1 MIVDWLL
8 LHGRSLAWHED
19 DETEFMRDSGSKSNN
34 QITTVTE
41 LIEDHSWK
49 PQQQQQQQE

>member
-19 DETEFMRDSGSKSNN
+19 DEGGIMRDSGSKSNN
-34 QITTVTE
+34 HITTVTE
-41 LIEDHSWK
+41 LIEDQSWK
-49 PQQQQQQQE
+49 PQQQQQQE